1 VPSTGR
7 VAAIAALLLAVFG
20 GLLLAGWGNGL
31 VTGAVVVTATAVAAV
46 VTAAVARR
54 DAGVAITPWLALTVG
69 LVAAT
74 VAQWLWFFAAQ
85 HDPARWIAAVA
96 YLVFAVCIMTALLV
110 LPARPRRPWWSL
122 TLDGLIVAGSL
133 LIVCWLTVLTSAGS
147 ATSTK
152 QLAAMG
158 YPILNA
164 VILAVAVVALSR
176 AAQGRVVGFFTVALA
191 GIALGQYA
199 AAVFSIDRLTE
210 VGWIAGML
218 VIVVAVIDSRRDR
231 SDHTDTTARRGWV
244 STLLPYAALLLALAV
259 AVTARTNPFGSRFV
273 VTVGGVL
280 VGAVLVHQVVL
291 VAENR
296 RLFMT
301 VNDEAT
307 RDPLTGKAN
316 RAAFLDRLR
325 RALRK
330 AQRDGESVG
339 VIELDLHDFKL
350 INDTMGFGAGDEL
363 LINSAGRISECVG
376 HGDTVARLGGD
387 KFAVIIDGGLD
398 RCEAI
403 ARRMVA
409 AFDLPFVI
417 NGYELLIRPSVGI
430 AVAEPAGTAE
440 QLLKHAGI
448 AVKSAKSS
456 DAGGI
461 RTFTADMSA
470 GEVDNVLP
478 KPSHARGGGP
488 EVAQLL
494 GELRRAIDQSEL
506 ILVYQPKF
514 DAQTRAVV
522 GVEALVR
529 WPHPDRGLLSPDEF
543 LPLVRRHRLMGG
555 TTDFVLGRALDDAA
569 RCQAVGLHVPVA
581 VNLFAPLLGNLNLPT
596 KIDEALTRRGLPAS
610 ALTVEITEDLFVD
623 DMERTQRVLHDLS
636 ECGIKIAIDDFGT
649 GYSALSYLTDLP
661 VDEVKLDRGFVA
673 RTAEDE
679 RAAMV
684 VRVIVD
690 LAHRLDLVTVAEGI
704 DSADLAARL
713 TELGCD
719 TLQGYHLSPP
729 LSVDQ
734 LIDMLT
740 TSATAA
746 TSLKP

>member
-1 VPSTGR
+1 
-7 VAAIAALLLAVFG
+7 
-20 GLLLAGWGNGL
+20 
-31 VTGAVVVTATAVAAV
+31 
-46 VTAAVARR
+46 
-54 DAGVAITPWLALTVG
+54 
-69 LVAAT
+69 
-74 VAQWLWFFAAQ
+74 
-85 HDPARWIAAVA
+85 
-96 YLVFAVCIMTALLV
+96 
-110 LPARPRRPWWSL
+110 
-122 TLDGLIVAGSL
+122 
-133 LIVCWLTVLTSAGS
+133 
-147 ATSTK
+147 
-152 QLAAMG
+152 
-158 YPILNA
+158 
-164 VILAVAVVALSR
+164 
-176 AAQGRVVGFFTVALA
+176 
-191 GIALGQYA
+191 
-199 AAVFSIDRLTE
+199 
-210 VGWIAGML
+210 
-218 VIVVAVIDSRRDR
+218 
-231 SDHTDTTARRGWV
+231 
-244 STLLPYAALLLALAV
+244 
-259 AVTARTNPFGSRFV
+259 
-273 VTVGGVL
+273 
-280 VGAVLVHQVVL
+280 
-291 VAENR
+291 
-296 RLFMT
+296 
-301 VNDEAT
+301 
-307 RDPLTGKAN
+307 
-316 RAAFLDRLR
+316 
-325 RALRK
+325 
-330 AQRDGESVG
+330 
-339 VIELDLHDFKL
+339 
-350 INDTMGFGAGDEL
+350 
-363 LINSAGRISECVG
+363 
-376 HGDTVARLGGD
+376 VARLGGD

-398 RCEAI
+398 HCEAI

-430 AVAEPAGTAE
+430 AVAERASTAE

-478 KPSHARGGGP
+478 KPSRARGGGP

-569 RCQAVGLHVPVA
+569 RWQAVGLHVPVA

-684 VRVIVD
+684 VQVIVD

-704 DSADLAARL
+704 DSVDLAARL

-746 TSLKP
+746 TTLKP